1 MLRPAT
7 LAVSL
12 EGTHPL
18 FFVRDD
24 LLDATRPDCFLSAAV
39 VERKRRLGSCLGSL
53 GGYPG
58 EKCAQLLKNY
68 YFRWV
73 FSVLAKSAKIVV
85 FMNFHDFQGILVI
98 FNQLANR

>member
-24 LLDATRPDCFLSAAV
+24 LLDATRPDCFLSAAAA
-39 VERKRRLGSCLGSL
+39 RAGAADFPARTI
-53 GGYPG
+53 
-58 EKCAQLLKNY
+58 
-68 YFRWV
+68 
-73 FSVLAKSAKIVV
+73 SA
-85 FMNFHDFQGILVI
+85 
-98 FNQLANR
+98 